1 MPAAQGHETYCST
14 DFGCLAT
21 NTWPTTNKGAT
32 FSNTRF
38 PDARTFSPPLLVRRR
53 CRAHSRAGSSTGTR
67 LPSPRLSFVLLP
79 LPRAACAPRGRLPCR
94 HPPVFAP
101 PLLFPRRCGTLFT
114 PPPSI
119 DPRLAPPLVHG
130 PPSTPS
136 SALLVV
142 FQGRPC
148 RHCPP
153 LFLLPSCGTLVPAVL
168 PSPSYHAFPLTAPP
182 PVGRRPR
189 GSPIGGFGAHRPP
202 SPMAL
207 RVCGPLP
214 VTRQGQPCCGG

>member
-1 MPAAQGHETYCST
+1 MACSICMMRDVSIHVPVEESSSRRGIVRYGSTCGEFVPAAQGHETYCST

-119 DPRLAPPLVHG
+119 DPRLAPP
-130 PPSTPS
+130 STW
-136 SALLVV
+136 
-142 FQGRPC
+142 
-148 RHCPP
+148 
-153 LFLLPSCGTLVPAVL
+153 
-168 PSPSYHAFPLTAPP
+168 
-182 PVGRRPR
+182 
-189 GSPIGGFGAHRPP
+189 
-202 SPMAL
+202 
-207 RVCGPLP
+207 
-214 VTRQGQPCCGG
+214 

>member
-1 MPAAQGHETYCST
+1 MPGDQHLANNKQGGYLFEHQIP
-14 DFGCLAT
+14 GCTHFL
-21 NTWPTTNKGAT
+21 PPPSGA
-32 FSNTRF
+32 SE
-38 PDARTFSPPLLVRRR
+38 V
-53 CRAHSRAGSSTGTR
+53 
-67 LPSPRLSFVLLP
+67 PRP
-79 LPRAACAPRGRLPCR
+79 LPRWQLNR
-94 HPPVFAP
+94 HKIAVAS
-101 PLLFPRRCGTLFT
+101 PLLRPLAASTRCMRPARPLALSSSSRLCSSTAL
-114 PPPSI
+114 PSSLWHALHA
-119 DPRLAPPLVHG
+119 PSFHRPSSRASLHLVTRPGPPPLVHG

-182 PVGRRPR
+182 PVGRRPC